1 MPLKVI
7 CLLTVDRWIS
17 FYRQFEGIAD
27 KQKKEKKWIKVI
39 IVLLPAEV
47 VASSPGMDSVFSCS
61 EETFDETVSMVG
73 TGTKI

>member
-1 MPLKVI
+1 M
-7 CLLTVDRWIS
+7 
-17 FYRQFEGIAD
+17 
-27 KQKKEKKWIKVI
+27 I

-73 TGTKI
+73 TGIKI

>member
-1 MPLKVI
+1 M
-7 CLLTVDRWIS
+7 
-17 FYRQFEGIAD
+17 
-27 KQKKEKKWIKVI
+27 I

-47 VASSPGMDSVFSCS
+47 VASPGMDSVFSCS